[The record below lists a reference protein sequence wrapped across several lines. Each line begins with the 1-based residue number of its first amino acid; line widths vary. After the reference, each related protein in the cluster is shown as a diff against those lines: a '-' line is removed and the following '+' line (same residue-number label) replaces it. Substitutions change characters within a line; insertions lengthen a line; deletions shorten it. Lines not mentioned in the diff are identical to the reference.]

1 MQDDQA
7 FVRRIRMT
15 YMDKVTKDHDKHD
28 LLEDLE
34 ELGKETPGL
43 ERLNLH

>member
-1 MQDDQA
+1 M
-7 FVRRIRMT
+7 RRIRMT